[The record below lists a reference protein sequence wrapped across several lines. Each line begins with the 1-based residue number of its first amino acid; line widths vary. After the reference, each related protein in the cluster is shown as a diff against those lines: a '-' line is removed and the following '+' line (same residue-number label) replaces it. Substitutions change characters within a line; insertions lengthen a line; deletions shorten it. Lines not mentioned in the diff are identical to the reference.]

1 MFGHIWSMK
10 SQKLKIMKKFKVF
23 VAFSALVFLMSSCV
37 YSLFPIYTDD
47 TLVYLPELV
56 GKWYTDPNDP
66 DYYIEFTPMSESN
79 NEEDDGITMNEDSD
93 GDQDTYSYAMQ
104 GDGWSIKSDD
114 PITVEIDGKE
124 VSDPVKVKA
133 YYDELFSGMKTD
145 LEKGVGE
152 MAGQLDSAI
161 NSEGNE
167 FGKMLKDLGNGVGEL
182 GKALKET
189 EAKFKGSAYLT
200 REESYKMV
208 VKQNKERYVYQAH
221 IAQIGEDMFL
231 DLYPLPEFSDAAFGA
246 NLFPVHTFMKLNMK
260 DGKLELTQFDLD
272 KLNKLFESNL
282 IRLRHEMVDGVALI
296 SAQPQEIQKFLD
308 KYSSDESVFE
318 NTEVYTKV
326 KE

>member
-1 MFGHIWSMK
+1 MK
-10 SQKLKIMKKFKVF
+10 SQKFKTMKKLKVF
-23 VAFSALVFLMSSCV
+23 AAFSALVFLMSSCV
-37 YSLFPIYTDD
+37 YSLFPIYTED

-56 GKWYTDPNDP
+56 GKWFTDPNDP
-66 DYYIEFTPMSESN
+66 DDYIEFTPMGESN

-200 REESYKMV
+200 REQSYKMIAMNDGDKEVYQVHV
-208 VKQNKERYVYQAH
+208 VK
-221 IAQIGEDMFL
+221 IGEDYFL
-231 DLYPLPEFSDAAFGA
+231 DIYPLPEFTDSSFGE
-246 NLFPVHTFMKLNMK
+246 NMFPVHSFMKMNLEE
-260 DGKLELTQFDLD
+260 GKLKLTLFDLK
-272 KLNKLFESNL
+272 KLNELFERNL
-282 IRLRHEMVDGVALI
+282 VRLRHEMVDGTVLI
-296 SAQPQEIQKFLD
+296 TAQPKDIQKFLS
-308 KYSSDESVFE
+308 KYSNDERVFE
-318 NTEVYTKV
+318 EGEIYTKMAQ
-326 KE
+326 